1 MSRMDIPASEARSSV
16 YRLLASLFAREL
28 SEENIHGF
36 LRGNAG
42 QLLNALETV
51 PECDAIIRHLKTF
64 FSNITDTEQAG
75 LDLAESYAWNFHGAG
90 GPHST
95 PLYASVYLSKSKATH
110 QETEQELRGLLHAQ
124 KLTSKISEQEPY
136 DHLSVILEFVAWLD
150 EMEGGVRLRQS
161 AQKLRQEVI
170 EKYLLSWLPVFTSRC
185 SNADRLGFYSG
196 LAKATL
202 TYIETDYMQTEL
214 LTRPSGEPSTLSP
227 VVSTLVKQV

>member
-1 MSRMDIPASEARSSV
+1 MSQMVKPVSEARSSV

-36 LRGNAG
+36 QRGNAG

-51 PECDAIIRHLKTF
+51 PECVAIIRHLKTF
-64 FSNITDTEQAG
+64 FSNITDTKQTG
-75 LDLAESYAWNFHGAG
+75 MDLAESYAWNFHGAG
-90 GPHST
+90 GPRSS

-110 QETEQELRGLLHAQ
+110 QETEQALRGLLHEQ
-124 KLTSKISEQEPY
+124 KLSSTNSEQEPY

-150 EMEGGVRLRQS
+150 EMEGDVRLRDS
-161 AQKLRQEVI
+161 VQKLRHEVI
-170 EKYLLSWLPVFTSRC
+170 EKYLLSWLPIFTGRC
-185 SNADRLGFYSG
+185 TNADRLGFYSG

-202 TYIETDYMQTEL
+202 TFIEADYKQSEL
-214 LTRPSGEPSTLSP
+214 LIRPKGEPGTSSP